1 MSTPTFDVAASLEAE
16 LDALWRFAMRI
27 TANPD
32 DASDLVQRTC
42 VRALEKRSSYTPNG
56 KFRSWLFQIQ
66 HRIWLNELR
75 SRKIRAHDSLDT
87 AASTIE
93 TAHGTITPLG
103 NNTATDAAQ
112 TNVFLEQ
119 VYEAVNKLP
128 EAQRVVMILV
138 NVEGC
143 SYREAADILD
153 LPIGT
158 IMSRLARA
166 RMAIGKLQTGSTQAE
181 QSTSPKF
188 RSKV

>member
-1 MSTPTFDVAASLEAE
+1 VSNAEFDVAASLEAE

-27 TANPD
+27 TANND

-42 VRALEKRSSYTPNG
+42 VRALEKRSTYTPNG

-75 SRKIRAHDSLDT
+75 SRKMRAHDSLDT

-93 TAHGTITPLG
+93 SSHGTITALSAD
-103 NNTATDAAQ
+103 NTSDTAH

-153 LPIGT
+153 VPIGT

-166 RMAIGKLQTGSTQAE
+166 RVTIGKLQSSNAQAE
-181 QSTSPKF
+181 QTTSPQF